1 MDGNVYYKKNW
12 VTPGTSNSMWN
23 KNFLLKRVLGRNWNF
38 YLTWWRSSVRPS
50 QGFDPYR
57 RPPQKFLVWGRLRY
71 IWIWP
76 ARHIYIS
83 KLQDPENIVE
93 SAATIRPHPL
103 KNMCT
108 NVAKNNNKFKLMNT
122 PFSPIMPPFYR
133 VRILLLSN
141 AHQYIVLCIYAKIRK
156 IQIIM
161 LFTVR
166 DYKMMFRIKHPRK
179 NQKNAIN
186 ILYLQTFMYIM

>member
-1 MDGNVYYKKNW
+1 M
-12 VTPGTSNSMWN
+12 N
-23 KNFLLKRVLGRNWNF
+23 K
-38 YLTWWRSSVRPS
+38 
-50 QGFDPYR
+50 
-57 RPPQKFLVWGRLRY
+57 
-71 IWIWP
+71 
-76 ARHIYIS
+76 
-83 KLQDPENIVE
+83 
-93 SAATIRPHPL
+93 
-103 KNMCT
+103 
-108 NVAKNNNKFKLMNT
+108 

-133 VRILLLSN
+133 VSILLLSN
-141 AHQYIVLCIYAKIRK
+141 AHQHIVLRIYAKIRK